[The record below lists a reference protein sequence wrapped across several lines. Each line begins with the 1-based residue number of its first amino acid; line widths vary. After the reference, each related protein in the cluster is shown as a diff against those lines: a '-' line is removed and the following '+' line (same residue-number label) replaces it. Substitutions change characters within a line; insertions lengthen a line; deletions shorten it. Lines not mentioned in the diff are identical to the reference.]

1 MRVRPP
7 ETGAPRTTSPDD
19 DDAGGVG
26 SGARGATVTGAGVS
40 VADGAGRVSPVC
52 HSPDEEPLLLRAV
65 PGCPSASL
73 AARSII
79 VRWPFAAVAVAPA
92 LPVKPR

>member
-7 ETGAPRTTSPDD
+7 ETGAPRTMSPDD

-26 SGARGATVTGAGVS
+26 SGARGVVVTGAGVS
-40 VADGAGRVSPVC
+40 VAGGAGRVSPVC
-52 HSPDEEPLLLRAV
+52 DSPDEEPLAV
-65 PGCPSASL
+65 AAAAGCPSASV
-73 AARSII
+73 AAWSII